1 MLAKR
6 VLVVHDDV
14 DARRIYRAALEFAGF
29 EVVEAVN
36 AGDIRA
42 ATETALPSAVVCD
55 LYVAAMADESV
66 VSRIRRDPRLAGTP
80 VLVLSAWNS
89 SAHRDLALQLGVD
102 AFMHLPVSPAKLVDE
117 VRRLVGMPGSAWTAM
132 ELRES

>member
-1 MLAKR
+1 MFAKR

-29 EVVEAVN
+29 EVIEAVD

-42 ATETALPSAVVCD
+42 ATEAAVPSAVVCD
-55 LYVAAMADESV
+55 LYVEAMADECV
-66 VSRIRRDPRLAGTP
+66 VARIRRDPRLSGTP

-89 SAHRDLALQLGVD
+89 SAHRDLALQLCAD
-102 AFMHLPVSPAKLVDE
+102 AFMHLPVSPAKL
-117 VRRLVGMPGSAWTAM
+117 
-132 ELRES
+132 